1 MDTTPTSTPAPAAA
15 PPADA
20 APAAATPPIAGD
32 APSALQSA
40 GAAEPSK
47 EPAKEPA
54 KVELKAPKGF
64 EPHFEALSKHAQE
77 LGLEGEKAQKFI
89 DSIAAVD
96 GARAKQLD
104 EALAAQDAKWAAEL
118 KADPE
123 IGGPKF
129 DAAIK
134 DASRALARFG
144 GKPAEGQKVAP
155 LAALL
160 HQAGLGNHPLVLKA
174 FAAIGRAMADDT
186 IAGTSKAAP
195 AAGERKSDAEL
206 FYGTPT
212 AAAKEQ

>member
-1 MDTTPTSTPAPAAA
+1 MDATTPPAAAPAAA
-15 PPADA
+15 PPAETA
-20 APAAATPPIAGD
+20 SPTPVAEKPTS
-32 APSALQSA
+32 APSALETA
-40 GAAEPSK
+40 GAAETKTDVKP
-47 EPAKEPA
+47 
-54 KVELKAPKGF
+54 VELKAPKGF
-64 EPHFEALSKHAQE
+64 ESHFEALSKQAKE
-77 LGLEGEKAQKFI
+77 LGLEGEKAQKFL
-89 DSIAAVD
+89 DSVATVD
-96 GARAKQLD
+96 SARAKQLD

-123 IGGPKF
+123 IGGAKF
-129 DAAIK
+129 DAAMK
-134 DASRALARFG
+134 DAARALGRFG

-174 FAAIGRAMADDT
+174 FASIGRAMADDT

-195 AAGERKSDAEL
+195 PASERKSDAEL